1 MSNAGKMGA
10 GAAWGIAVAGSAVG
24 AAAGGFIPGIV
35 GWLVALAIIGGAGW
49 ATVHMTQASAGKG
62 ILAFLVG
69 GVASA
74 AVSYFIYKMQ
84 ASAAMGDVSAKIA
97 EGTKSTGN
105 AQLDAQMAQMGGA
118 MAGAAATGL
127 AVTAAIFSLI
137 RTFLV
142 GMIGCFI
149 GNSTKKSATGGGAV
163 AKAA

>member
-10 GAAWGIAVAGSAVG
+10 GAAWGIAIAGSAVG

-35 GWLVALAIIGGAGW
+35 GWLLALVIIGGAGW

-62 ILAFLVG
+62 ILAFLAG
-69 GVASA
+69 G
-74 AVSYFIYKMQ
+74 AVSAIVTYFVYKLQ
-84 ASAAMGDVSAKIA
+84 ISSAMGDVSAEIA
-97 EGTKSTGN
+97 KNAKSTGN
-105 AQLDAQMAQMGGA
+105 AQLDAQVAQAGNAMAAGL
-118 MAGAAATGL
+118 AGAAAVTG
-127 AVTAAIFSLI
+127 AIFSLI

-149 GNSTKKSATGGGAV
+149 GNATKKSAGGGAV